1 MTGYTAFPLL
11 AVCGCFLL
19 LSISHGVQAQSKDL
33 GEGFMDHGVATP
45 ISNHR
50 GTVAT
55 KDGEGRDIVLVW
67 LYDHRGTYALLLIDA
82 ETGKAE
88 EFPTPFPWA
97 GDAPFASV
105 LSSANRFYS
114 HYGTHFVEFDPAQR
128 KYTFFQKTVPNMAM
142 SMTEDDNGVIWS
154 ATYPSSGLASYNP
167 KTGEFKDYGHLY
179 KQNWFQYPRSIAA
192 DDTGWVYFGVG
203 STLGQIISVNPE
215 SGQATPLIPE
225 GERVQGA
232 GTVIRDVNGK
242 VYGHNGGNPAKW
254 MELYKGQATPLEKA
268 PVVKPKP
275 IIASSQGLFHRP
287 FPSGKTLVKCDLVER
302 ELVVQAAEGGERK
315 TVKFDYTS
323 EGAHIMGVC
332 TAPNNTICG
341 GTAFP
346 MRYFGYDPAQ
356 DKWDNRPGL
365 SQWNTVARQGDRFYV
380 GGYGHGV
387 LLEWDPAKP
396 WVDPAKGN
404 PDSNPLYVADSHPDI
419 NRPHELLAH
428 PDGKTLIMAG
438 TPGYG
443 YTGGGL
449 YIWNRETREGRL
461 LKHQQLLPQHSTMS
475 LAALP
480 EGKLLGGSTTMPGTG
495 GEKKA
500 TEAELYIL
508 DLATDQ
514 IIWHEAVLP
523 GVQNYTDLCPG
534 PGGLVYGF
542 ADGAIFFVFDPAQRK
557 IVFQQNI
564 KDTFRGTSG
573 GQGPRVLIPTPEGQ
587 IYALLADSIVRI
599 EPETYAFTLLAKSPV
614 RIHVGGDY
622 HDGRLYFA
630 NGSHLF
636 SYTLPKP

>member
-1 MTGYTAFPLL
+1 MTGYSALPVL
-11 AVCGCFLL
+11 AVFGCLL
-19 LSISHGVQAQSKDL
+19 LLTLGHETSAQSKDL
-33 GEGFMDHGVATP
+33 GNGFADHGVATP

-88 EFPTPFPWA
+88 EFPTPFPWG

-128 KYTFFQKTVPNMAM
+128 KYTFFKKTVPNMAM

-179 KQNWFQYPRSIAA
+179 KQNWAQYPRSIAA
-192 DDTGWVYFGVG
+192 DDTGWVYFGIG
-203 STLGQIISVNPE
+203 STLGQVISVNPE
-215 SGQATPLIPE
+215 TGQATPLIPE

-232 GTVIRDVNGK
+232 GSVIRDVNGK

-268 PVVKPKP
+268 PALKPRP

-365 SQWNTVARQGDRFYV
+365 CQWNTVARQGDRFYV

-396 WVDPAKGN
+396 WVDPVKGKA
-404 PDSNPLYVADSHPDI
+404 DSNPLYVADSHPDI

-428 PDGKTLIMAG
+428 PDGKTLVLAG

-480 EGKLLGGSTTMPGTG
+480 EGKLLGGSTTMAGTG

-564 KDTFRGTSG
+564 KEAFIGASG
-573 GQGPRVLIPTPEGQ
+573 GQGPRVLIPTPDGK

-599 EPETYAFTLLAKSPV
+599 EPETFAFTLLAKSPV

-622 HDGRLYFA
+622 HNGRLYFA

-636 SYTLPKP
+636 SYTLPTP